1 MINKLSQA
9 IDQAIQETINNG
21 SAEVRVDK
29 NVVIGAEWETYEG
42 CPDYDV
48 VGLYFYEDDIIKFS
62 YQAEE
67 TKTKTY

>member
-9 IDQAIQETINNG
+9 IDQAIQETKNNG
-21 SAEVRVDK
+21 SAEVRVSE
-29 NVVIGAEWETYEG
+29 NVVIGAEWETYDD

-48 VGLYFYEDDIIKFS
+48 VGLYFYENDIVKFN
-62 YQAEE
+62 YQVGD